1 MIRIDKIGGR
11 FFAVFLVACMIA
23 GLFSG
28 CRERSEEQSEALV
41 ALQKTVDYY
50 EASSELPDWQEL
62 VALYGAAQTD
72 GIGVKWD
79 TLNIPETPAPDGTA
93 MAYAQAIISNM
104 TKGSPDQELVKQLAS
119 LQDPTSGSFS
129 ADSISSH
136 IWAMI
141 SLNISQ
147 GSENYN
153 YTDAVKH
160 LLTFQ
165 LQDGGFSADPQAN
178 ESDIELSGI
187 AAIALSP
194 YYQANSD
201 NGAVKKLIRFF
212 TERQLPSGG
221 YAGSEGESVNAV
233 AAVISGLTAL
243 EESLPKSKDE
253 KKNPLDALL
262 SFQNEDGSFSS
273 SSNTAGTVD
282 IQATNKATIALCDI
296 VNGSST
302 YTLLARAAQDYRL
315 EHTSGPSIT
324 LSIDYPYES
333 NRKDLE
339 GEELTVNQGY
349 TVLDALLYYGK
360 IAEMPIKTSGRGENT
375 KVISINEVKNQ
386 EYGDAS
392 SGWACKVNG
401 VDIVSNPAI
410 QQLQEGDQVQWVYV
424 MPKLTVPTVD
434 STESALGTS
443 PSATLMP
450 TVQ

>member
-1 MIRIDKIGGR
+1 MIRLNKIGGR
-11 FFAVFLVACMIA
+11 FFAVFLIVCMAA
-23 GLFSG
+23 GMLSA

-50 EASSELPDWQEL
+50 ESMNALSDWQEL
-62 VALYGAAQTD
+62 VALYGATQTD

-79 TLNIPETPAPDGTA
+79 ALNIPETPAPDSTA
-93 MAYAQAIISNM
+93 IAYAQAIISNM
-104 TKGSPDQELVKQLAS
+104 TKGSPDQELVKQLAA
-119 LQDPTSGSFS
+119 LQDPVSGSFS

-165 LQDGGFSADPQAN
+165 RQDGGFSADPQAS

-201 NGAVKKLIRFF
+201 HSAMKDLIRFF
-212 TERQLPSGG
+212 ADRQLPSGG
-221 YAGSEGESVNAV
+221 YAGSEGESVNAI
-233 AAVISGLTAL
+233 ASVISGLTAL

-253 KKNPLDALL
+253 KKSPLDALL

-273 SSNTAGTVD
+273 SENTAGTADV
-282 IQATNKATIALCDI
+282 QATSKATIALCDI

-324 LSIDYPYES
+324 LSVDYPYES
-333 NRKDLE
+333 TRKDIE
-339 GEELTVNQGY
+339 GEELTVNQGS

-360 IAEMPIKTSGRGENT
+360 VAEIPIKTSGRGENT
-375 KVISINEVKNQ
+375 KVVSINEVKNQ

-392 SGWACKVNG
+392 SGWACQVNG
-401 VDIVSNPAI
+401 VETVSNPAI
-410 QQLQEGDQVQWVYV
+410 QLLQEGDQVEWIYV
-424 MPKLTVPTVD
+424 MPKLTVPMVD
-434 STESALGTS
+434 STDSALNAS
-443 PSATLMP
+443 PSAALVP
-450 TVQ
+450 DAQ